1 MNTLQISMREM
12 GRRKRGVLMPLTAVL
27 CVVSILVTVWTLRD
41 ASMQRVRR
49 VMAQMGN
56 NLLFI
61 PREASVSD
69 YYSAAGVQAEMP
81 EGRARF
87 LATSCTVTRAHA
99 THFVAKL
106 QRRTTLQGA
115 EVVLTGFHVIRGEH
129 RPGAPQR
136 RRSFLDA
143 PLDKGGAIFGSE
155 AARLAKVQA
164 GDVVT
169 AEGRAFT
176 VKQVLPEF
184 GVLDDLR
191 VWVRLDE
198 LQSLT
203 GKPGVIHGVDA
214 LGCLCAGPY
223 FDSIAAETTRALP
236 DLRMVHWRLVADTRE
251 KSRQA
256 VEGLGALVGL
266 IAALLGA
273 IAIWT
278 AVTGEL
284 RERRSEIG
292 VLSAMGAGGGRIFLL
307 FLPKL
312 ALVGIAGGFL
322 GWGLGTALA
331 VWAGPALAGLGPD
344 VPVLMLTGLL
354 PWAVVSG
361 FVLALSAGGVAVWR
375 AVRLDPVD
383 ALRDL

>member
-12 GRRKRGVLMPLTAVL
+12 VRRKRGVLLPLTVVW

-56 NLLFI
+56 NLLFV
-61 PREASVSD
+61 PRDASVSD
-69 YYSAAGVQAEMP
+69 YYAATGVQAEMP
-81 EGRARF
+81 EDRAMF
-87 LATSCTVTRAHA
+87 LATGCPVTRKHA
-99 THFVAKL
+99 THFVEKL
-106 QRRTTLQGA
+106 QRRVTVQGA
-115 EVVLTGFHVIRGEH
+115 EIVLTGFHVIHGEH

-155 AARLAKVQA
+155 AARLAKVKT
-164 GDVVT
+164 GDVFAVDGL
-169 AEGRAFT
+169 EFT
-176 VKQVLPEF
+176 VTQVLPEF

-198 LQSLT
+198 AQALT
-203 GKPGVIHGVDA
+203 GKKGVIHGVDA

-223 FDSIAAETTRALP
+223 FDSIVAETAQKLP

-307 FLPKL
+307 FLPKM
-312 ALVGIAGGFL
+312 ALVGIVGGAL
-322 GWGLGTALA
+322 GWGAGTALA

-344 VPVLMLTGLL
+344 VPVLVLIGLL
-354 PWAVVSG
+354 PWAMVSG
-361 FVLALSAGGVAVWR
+361 FLLALAAGGAAIWR
-375 AVRLDPVD
+375 AVRIDPVD
-383 ALRDL
+383 ALREL